1 MKREYFVDSINKT
14 VVFDFD
20 FDEHI
25 VKKIKNCSYN
35 ARWNSE
41 LEHWVVPIDSF
52 SIPNIKLI
60 VEKFDFKK
68 IVKKSK
74 KDVKVSYKK
83 NDVDFAYLKG
93 LCDSKDFAY
102 TPRDYQLEALGFGID
117 KGNIINGDD
126 VGLGKCE
133 YVKNRVFTPSGR
145 QEIGSIKV
153 GDFVIGSNGKP
164 TKVTAVH
171 PQSELKKLYRVTFN
185 DNTSVLVS
193 GDHLFNVRTNVVNS
207 KYYTLSVNQMLNED
221 LVIERKG
228 DGHNKNKVYKTKT
241 YYKSRG
247 LNKWRIPIVD
257 AIEFDNNET
266 LPIDPYMLGVIL
278 GDGHITKSGC
288 PYVDMDKDDF
298 SEIFDGWDFYECVT
312 DEGKR
317 KASLKQLR
325 GDINKLNLDYKLSH
339 QKFIPEKYKYSS
351 VENRISILQ
360 GLLDT
365 DGYCSKEKGG
375 RTSGVFYYSVSEH
388 LSNDVVELVHSLG
401 GVARLSY
408 KHPKYTYN
416 GKCMDGKKCYIVNI
430 KLPSSIIP
438 FRLSRKVELV
448 KKSDKY
454 TLSRYIKDISFERRD
469 ESVCISVEAADSLYV
484 TENGIVTHNTFESIM
499 YTEASNSFP
508 CLVVVPASVKYNWK
522 EKWLEI
528 TKGKRSVSVIEAKET
543 RKHTNDW
550 QSDVVVINYD
560 IIGKKQGKGTTMR
573 FEELE
578 KTPWKMVIFDEA
590 HFLKNKTS
598 QRAKAAER
606 ITKISDDIIVQLLTG
621 TATMSKPVEL
631 WNLLRMIKVEK
642 LISKDWYAF
651 VRRYC
656 GGYRGKFGWVT
667 DGATNTL
674 ELNQRLR
681 ETCYIR
687 REKRD
692 VLNEMPSVTKQVI
705 QMPITNKK
713 TIESAKD
720 DLFTFLTKTKGEES
734 AEKAMEAQ
742 HLVALSLMRKLAIE
756 GKSKAI
762 EQYLKD
768 WKESDKKLVVFG
780 VHKELLEHLSKKFK
794 CPLIAGGVSSKQ
806 KQEIVKNWQESKEQ
820 FLFANIDSAGTGV
833 DGLQK
838 VCSNMLIIELPW
850 RPSDLTQV
858 IGRLDRSGQKEA
870 VTVTFALSD
879 ETIDSEMF
887 EMLADK
893 ELVTEAVNKGVDVKR
908 NGSGMRAVLKK
919 IIKKNKKTLKK

>member
-1 MKREYFVDSINKT
+1 MKREYFIDSINKT

-20 FDEHI
+20 FDKSI
-25 VKKIKNCSYN
+25 VDRIKNSSYN

-60 VEKFDFKK
+60 VEKYDFKK

-102 TPRDYQLEALGFGID
+102 TPRDYQLEALGFGLD

-126 VGLGKCE
+126 VGLGKTVE
-133 YVKNRVFTPSGR
+133 GVMY
-145 QEIGSIKV
+145 
-153 GDFVIGSNGKP
+153 
-164 TKVTAVH
+164 A
-171 PQSELKKLYRVTFN
+171 
-185 DNTSVLVS
+185 
-193 GDHLFNVRTNVVNS
+193 
-207 KYYTLSVNQMLNED
+207 
-221 LVIERKG
+221 
-228 DGHNKNKVYKTKT
+228 
-241 YYKSRG
+241 
-247 LNKWRIPIVD
+247 
-257 AIEFDNNET
+257 ET
-266 LPIDPYMLGVIL
+266 
-278 GDGHITKSGC
+278 
-288 PYVDMDKDDF
+288 
-298 SEIFDGWDFYECVT
+298 
-312 DEGKR
+312 
-317 KASLKQLR
+317 
-325 GDINKLNLDYKLSH
+325 
-339 QKFIPEKYKYSS
+339 
-351 VENRISILQ
+351 
-360 GLLDT
+360 
-365 DGYCSKEKGG
+365 
-375 RTSGVFYYSVSEH
+375 
-388 LSNDVVELVHSLG
+388 
-401 GVARLSY
+401 
-408 KHPKYTYN
+408 
-416 GKCMDGKKCYIVNI
+416 
-430 KLPSSIIP
+430 
-438 FRLSRKVELV
+438 
-448 KKSDKY
+448 
-454 TLSRYIKDISFERRD
+454 
-469 ESVCISVEAADSLYV
+469 
-484 TENGIVTHNTFESIM
+484 
-499 YTEASNSFP
+499 SNSFP

-528 TKGKRSVSVIEAKET
+528 TKGKRGVSVIESKET
-543 RKHTNDW
+543 KSHTNDW
-550 QSDVVVINYD
+550 KSDVVVINYD

-621 TATMSKPVEL
+621 TATMSKPAEL
-631 WNLLRMIKVEK
+631 WNLLRMVKVEK
-642 LISKDWYAF
+642 LISKDWFAF

-713 TIESAKD
+713 AIESAKD
-720 DLFTFLTKTKGEES
+720 DLFAFLTKTKGEES

-756 GKSKAI
+756 GKGKAI

-794 CPLIAGGVSSKQ
+794 CPLIAGGVSSKK
-806 KQEIVKNWQESKEQ
+806 KQEIVKNWQVSKEQ

-858 IGRLDRSGQKEA
+858 IGRLDRSGQTEA

-893 ELVTEAVNKGVDVKR
+893 ELVTEAVNKGIDVKR
-908 NGSGMRAVLKK
+908 SGSGMRSVLKK
-919 IIKKNKKTLKK
+919 IIKKKKKTLKK